1 MEHSYQTSD
10 VLESSRFASTEPS
23 RNDVGAQTVPQ
34 IGRAPEAGTTD
45 ALVLANGMP
54 VRFRAIDA
62 DDGDRLAGLFAR
74 LSPESRLM
82 RFMSP
87 KRELT
92 PADVAYFTDIDHIH
106 HEAIAAIDQRDG
118 SIVGVCRYVHYADG
132 PKLAELAIEVADE
145 LHRMGVGSAL
155 AQRTVQRARENG
167 FGVLTATTLWVNRP
181 ARAFLRGLGFRARGS
196 EGGEIALEL
205 DLDPP
210 GSQPEIA

>member
-10 VLESSRFASTEPS
+10 VLESSRVAQTEPS
-23 RNDVGAQTVPQ
+23 RNDVVARTVPR
-34 IGRAPEAGTTD
+34 IGRAPEAGATD
-45 ALVLANGMP
+45 ALVLANGRSL
-54 VRFRAIDA
+54 RFRGIDA

-92 PADVAYFTDIDHIH
+92 PTDVAYLTDIDHIH

-132 PKLAELAIEVADE
+132 PKVAELAVEVTDE
-145 LHRMGVGSAL
+145 LQRMGVGSAL

-196 EGGEIALEL
+196 HGGEIVLEL

-210 GSQPEIA
+210 SSQPESA

>member
-10 VLESSRFASTEPS
+10 VLESSRFAPTEPS
-23 RNDVGAQTVPQ
+23 GNDVGAQTVPQ

-45 ALVLANGMP
+45 ALILANGTP
-54 VRFRAIDA
+54 VRFRGIDA

-74 LSPESRLM
+74 LSPDSRLM

-92 PADVAYFTDIDHIH
+92 PADVAYFTAIDHIH

-132 PKLAELAIEVADE
+132 PKVAELAIEVADE
-145 LHRMGVGSAL
+145 LQRMGVGSAL
-155 AQRTVQRARENG
+155 AQRIVQRARENG